1 MIMVSAIDIMNTAR
15 EGVQSRDNAAI
26 LVEELAAAAA
36 RLQYLFLDRS
46 HPSLR
51 PHNNATDCAFAS
63 DNSTATAPSFLTIQP
78 VIRSIRA
85 AFVATGTLA
94 GPVDG

>member
-1 MIMVSAIDIMNTAR
+1 MIMVFAIDIMNTAR
-15 EGVQSRDNAAI
+15 EGVQSRDNAAV

-36 RLQYLFLDRS
+36 RLQYAFLDRS
-46 HPSLR
+46 SPSLR
-51 PHNNATDCAFAS
+51 PHNNATDCAFVS
-63 DNSTATAPSFLTIQP
+63 DNSTATAPSFLTVQP

-85 AFVATGTLA
+85 AFVAAGTLA